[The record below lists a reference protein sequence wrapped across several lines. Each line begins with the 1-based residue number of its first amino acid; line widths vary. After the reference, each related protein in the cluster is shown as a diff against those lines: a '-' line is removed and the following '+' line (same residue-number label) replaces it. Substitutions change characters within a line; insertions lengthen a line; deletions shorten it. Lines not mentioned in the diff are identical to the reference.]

1 MAIFGKKRTDKDRP
15 AKQAPADAAGDTP
28 DPALMQASGSLG
40 ARAPGRPGL
49 VSRIVSPPYTEN
61 EAPYEEAAGMLR
73 SPMRPSREEARPS
86 APALAPLAPP
96 DAGASSITSMP
107 PPPSRPAPVPMPAPP
122 QAPAPTGAET
132 AAGAPPMQP
141 TQPAP
146 GADRARGAHV
156 VYPWGKKYIA
166 MNPPRFLD
174 ETRRAPPGVLSP
186 PPFPRYGHATN
197 QTASSNNEVYI
208 FGGLV
213 RDSVKNDMYILRA
226 EPVQIQR
233 SSGIKMDVSLQAT
246 LVQTSGHAPLPRVGH
261 AAVLVSNVFILWGG
275 DTKIRAE
282 DVQDDALYL
291 LNLNNREWTRVVAP
305 EAQGGPGPVGR
316 YGHSL
321 SILGSNLFVF
331 GGQLDDDFFDELW
344 RFDLNGLKETP
355 TWQLVR
361 PSTGGPPRRTGH
373 SAVVYKERLFIFGGT
388 DGNYHYNDTWC
399 FDWAT
404 QSWSELKCV
413 GYIPAPREGHAA
425 CMVDDI
431 MYIFGG
437 RGVDGNDL
445 GDLAS
450 FKISSHRWF
459 MFAHMGPA
467 PFGRSGHTMVT
478 VQNRVLVVGGEA
490 FAGDVHDEPNAL
502 HVLDTA
508 KIKYPVKTDRAP
520 PSAPLPAESPAAS
533 EARTVPVATAAPT
546 TESQATPVV
555 DASVPSSAAPDTPAS
570 LAVDP
575 AVPVQELAAAS
586 AAAPAPSPM
595 PPAPPSPQP
604 LEPAPPVE
612 RGPMPAR
619 ELMPES
625 KPMPEHES
633 TQEHASMQE
642 HESMPERAVEAEPT
656 TRPPQLVAAPAPA
669 PPPMSQGAPGML
681 GAPIAGAVPPA
692 PDTPSSARSG
702 GAEAPPSQSP
712 WTRTPTSAAVVRTP
726 SGTRARTPMSAPM
739 VPSSEGA
746 GRSSLPMDAGGLPA
760 GPAGGVQPR
769 QLFSDDGA
777 AGPLAQ
783 PMPATTASPRE
794 LWLLSML
801 SLAVKQGF
809 VPPARPGGGDEA
821 LEVERLDTGPEQ
833 SEKEAMVKTMLT
845 LKAQASML
853 RADLL
858 RQLRQE
864 EERVTT
870 QERARVA
877 ALQEAAFYRA
887 KLAANESGLVDERH
901 RLERQRVAQ
910 LEKLLSNVTR
920 EHGELERKVAMLV
933 DQAKLEVRLRQL
945 AEDRLSETTKRAL
958 AAEESHLQVYEQY
971 SALQKHSYE
980 TESMLRDHAAQISTL
995 TSRLA
1000 AQQVERDTLEDKMTS
1015 TTRSVDTNRAMM
1027 AQFQEALTAA
1037 HARASEYERQR
1048 AEHQR
1053 QTDTQNAL
1061 ILQLRTEVQ
1070 AKAAEVETKNQQI
1083 EQQAALAAELET
1095 MVSNLQREAATHR
1108 EAATGG
1114 LAQLLAMQSVSGPPP
1129 EEVAN
1134 LSQHS
1139 HLQAMQEEVNALR
1152 ALHDEAKT
1160 SLGQMAAALQQ
1171 ATDRSHQLQRTNNQ
1185 LFAEVTSQRKQLA
1198 AALHDLSTQRD
1209 ESQLTRADDQHTARE
1224 LEAAQVRT
1232 LALRQ
1237 LLSEHQVEVPDDE
1250 TLATP
1255 EFLQTRRVAQ
1265 LQRELESYKRAAQR
1279 NALDLQRAQDQLHRM
1294 GQEWEMHH
1302 RQASGASQ
1310 EELAVLRLRAEEAER
1325 RLVEATEAHEQR
1337 TGQLENDYLTA
1348 VQFVRN
1354 TENMLRRLKD
1364 EHLKLRQDNAELR
1377 ARVGGPV
1384 SPSAYRSP

>member
-1 MAIFGKKRTDKDRP
+1 MAIFGKKRTEKERP
-15 AKQAPADAAGDTP
+15 TKQPPVEGAGDTP
-28 DPALMQASGSLG
+28 DPAAPQVNGSMG
-40 ARAPGRPGL
+40 ARAPARPGL
-49 VSRIVSPPYTEN
+49 VSRIVSPTRMEN
-61 EAPYEEAAGMLR
+61 SAPYEEAVDMLR
-73 SPMRPSREEARPS
+73 SPMRPSRDEVRPG
-86 APALAPLAPP
+86 APGVSPAPLA
-96 DAGASSITSMP
+96 DASTPTLHSMP
-107 PPPSRPAPVPMPAPP
+107 PPPSRPAPVPAP
-122 QAPAPTGAET
+122 G
-132 AAGAPPMQP
+132 PP
-141 TQPAP
+141 PAP
-146 GADRARGAHV
+146 GAYAGAENAPTSTQPPPGPDRTRGANV
-156 VYPWGKKYIA
+156 VYPWGKKYIT

-197 QTASSNNEVYI
+197 QTTSGNNEVYI

-213 RDSVKNDMYILRA
+213 RDSVKNDMYILRV

-233 SSGIKMDVSLQAT
+233 SSGIKMDVALQAT

-282 DVQDDALYL
+282 DLQDDALYL

-305 EAQGGPGPVGR
+305 RAQGGPGPVGR
-316 YGHSL
+316 YGHTL

-331 GGQLDDDFFDELW
+331 GGQLDDEFFDELW
-344 RFDLNGLKETP
+344 RFDLNGLKDTP

-361 PSTGGPPRRTGH
+361 TTTGGPPRRTGH
-373 SAVVYKERLFIFGGT
+373 SAVVYKDRLYIFGGT
-388 DGNYHYNDTWC
+388 DGQYHYNDTWC
-399 FDWAT
+399 FDWST

-467 PFGRSGHTMVT
+467 PFGRSGHTMVS

-490 FAGDVHDEPNAL
+490 FAGDVQDEPNAL

-508 KIKYPVKTDRAP
+508 KIKYPVKTDRPP
-520 PSAPLPAESPAAS
+520 PSAAGPAENATGVAAPAPAPAND
-533 EARTVPVATAAPT
+533 ARTTPVSPPVASNETQT
-546 TESQATPVV
+546 TPVV
-555 DASVPSSAAPDTPAS
+555 GTPRPAPEPEPPAD
-570 LAVDP
+570 LGADP
-575 AVPVQELAAAS
+575 AIPVQELAAAS
-586 AAAPAPSPM
+586 AAAPITSPTIPSTASATPAPVPEPSSVPEPEPRQERAVDAEPPTLAPASAPVS
-595 PPAPPSPQP
+595 PPAP
-604 LEPAPPVE
+604 
-612 RGPMPAR
+612 AR
-619 ELMPES
+619 
-625 KPMPEHES
+625 
-633 TQEHASMQE
+633 
-642 HESMPERAVEAEPT
+642 
-656 TRPPQLVAAPAPA
+656 APASISTT
-669 PPPMSQGAPGML
+669 MTQGAPSML
-681 GAPIAGAVPPA
+681 GAPIPGAMSPA
-692 PDTPSSARSG
+692 PDTPSSVRSG
-702 GAEAPPSQSP
+702 NADVPGSRSP
-712 WTRTPTSAAVVRTP
+712 WRPTSSVVRSASNASVVRTP
-726 SGTRARTPMSAPM
+726 SGARARTPVMA
-739 VPSSEGA
+739 PSSEGA
-746 GRSSLPMDAGGLPA
+746 VRSRIPMDGSELPVD
-760 GPAGGVQPR
+760 PAGGVQPR
-769 QLFSDDGA
+769 QLFSDEQDSATGT
-777 AGPLAQ
+777 LSQ
-783 PMPATTASPRE
+783 PMPATTASSRE

-809 VPPARPGGGDEA
+809 VPPHRPTSSDEA
-821 LEVERLDTGPEQ
+821 LDVERLDTGAEQ
-833 SEKEAMVKTMLT
+833 SEKEVMVKTMLT
-845 LKAQASML
+845 LKAQVTML

-864 EERVTT
+864 EERVTG

-887 KLAANESGLVDERH
+887 KLAANESGPVDERQ
-901 RLERQRVAQ
+901 RLDRQRVAQ
-910 LEKLLSNVTR
+910 LEKLLSHVTR

-933 DQAKLEVRLRQL
+933 DQAKLEARLRQL
-945 AEDRLSETTKRAL
+945 AEDRLGETTKRAL
-958 AAEESHLQVYEQY
+958 AAEESHLQVYEEY

-1037 HARASEYERQR
+1037 HARTSEYERQR
-1048 AEHQR
+1048 VEHQR

-1070 AKAAEVETKNQQI
+1070 AKAAEVESKNQQI
-1083 EQQAALAAELET
+1083 EQQASMVAELET
-1095 MVSNLQREAATHR
+1095 IVSNLQREAATHR

-1114 LAQLLAMQSVSGPPP
+1114 LAQLLAMQSASQGPPP
-1129 EEVAN
+1129 EEAAN
-1134 LSQHS
+1134 VSQHS
-1139 HLQAMQEEVNALR
+1139 HLQAVQEEANALR
-1152 ALHDEAKT
+1152 ALHDEAKS
-1160 SLGQMAAALQQ
+1160 SLSQMASALQQ
-1171 ATDRSHQLQRTNNQ
+1171 ATDRSHQLQRTNNK

-1198 AALHDLSTQRD
+1198 AALHELSTLRD
-1209 ESQLTRADDQHTARE
+1209 ESQTTRADDQHTARE
-1224 LEAAQVRT
+1224 LEAAQVRS

-1237 LLSEHQVEVPDDE
+1237 LLSEHQVEVPDDD

-1255 EFLQTRRVAQ
+1255 EFLQSRRVAQ

-1294 GQEWEMHH
+1294 GQDWEAHQ
-1302 RQASGASQ
+1302 RQNSSITQ
-1310 EELAVLRLRAEEAER
+1310 EELGLLRQRAEEAEQ
-1325 RLVEATEAHEQR
+1325 RLREATEAHEQR
-1337 TGQLENDYLTA
+1337 TSQLENDYLTA

-1364 EHLKLRQDNAELR
+1364 EHLKLRQDNADLR
-1377 ARVGGPV
+1377 SRIGGPV
-1384 SPSAYRSP
+1384 TSSAYRSP

>member
-1 MAIFGKKRTDKDRP
+1 MAIFGKKRSDKDRP
-15 AKQAPADAAGDTP
+15 AKQVAADSAGDTP
-28 DPALMQASGSLG
+28 DPALMQANGSLS

-49 VSRIVSPPYTEN
+49 VSRIVSPVRMEN
-61 EAPYEEAAGMLR
+61 EAPNDEDAAGILR
-73 SPMRPSREEARPS
+73 SPMRPSRDEGRPN
-86 APALAPLAPP
+86 APALSPMPPPEAAPP
-96 DAGASSITSMP
+96 SVSSM
-107 PPPSRPAPVPMPAPP
+107 PPPSRPAPVPAQGPPLVPAPS
-122 QAPAPTGAET
+122 GAENALST
-132 AAGAPPMQP
+132 PP

-146 GADRARGAHV
+146 GGDRRGTNV
-156 VYPWGKKYIA
+156 VYPWGKKYIT

-197 QTASSNNEVYI
+197 QVTSSNNEVYI

-226 EPVQIQR
+226 DPVQIQR

-305 EAQGGPGPVGR
+305 HAQGGPGPVGR

-373 SAVVYKERLFIFGGT
+373 SAVVYKDRLYIFGGT

-459 MFAHMGPA
+459 MFARMGPA
-467 PFGRSGHTMVT
+467 PFGRSGHTMVS

-508 KIKYPVKTDRAP
+508 KIKYPVKTDRPPPTAPAETPASETRTAP
-520 PSAPLPAESPAAS
+520 PPAPPPGTETRTTPPPAPAS
-533 EARTVPVATAAPT
+533 E
-546 TESQATPVV
+546 SHATPVV
-555 DASVPSSAAPDTPAS
+555 DAPASVAPDTPAE
-570 LAVDP
+570 LAADP
-575 AVPVQELAAAS
+575 AVPVQELAAAPVPAVS
-586 AAAPAPSPM
+586 PVAPAESPV
-595 PPAPPSPQP
+595 PPEPVQERAVDT
-604 LEPAPPVE
+604 EPAPPA
-612 RGPMPAR
+612 PTA
-619 ELMPES
+619 
-625 KPMPEHES
+625 S
-633 TQEHASMQE
+633 T
-642 HESMPERAVEAEPT
+642 PT
-656 TRPPQLVAAPAPA
+656 GVPV
-669 PPPMSQGAPGML
+669 SQGAPSML
-681 GAPIAGAVPPA
+681 GAPIAPAPPA
-692 PDTPSSARSG
+692 PDTPTSMRSAEVPATR
-702 GAEAPPSQSP
+702 SP
-712 WTRTPTSAAVVRTP
+712 WTRTPTSATVVRTP
-726 SGTRARTPMSAPM
+726 SGARARTPTSAPI
-739 VPSSEGA
+739 PSSDGV
-746 GRSSLPMDAGGLPA
+746 RSRIPMDASELPLD
-760 GPAGGVQPR
+760 PAGGVQPR
-769 QLFSDDGA
+769 QLFSDDSG

-809 VPPARPGGGDEA
+809 VPPARPVGSDET
-821 LEVERLDTGPEQ
+821 LEVERLDTGSEQ

-853 RADLL
+853 RADLQ

-864 EERVTT
+864 EDRVTA

-887 KLAANESGLVDERH
+887 KLAANEGGPVDERH
-901 RLERQRVAQ
+901 RLERQRIAQ
-910 LEKLLSNVTR
+910 LEKLLSHVTR

-933 DQAKLEVRLRQL
+933 DQAKLEARLRQL

-1037 HARASEYERQR
+1037 HARTTEYERQR
-1048 AEHQR
+1048 VEHQR

-1070 AKAAEVETKNQQI
+1070 AKAAEVETKSQQM
-1083 EQQAALAAELET
+1083 EQQAALVAELET
-1095 MVSNLQREAATHR
+1095 IVGNLQREATTHR

-1134 LSQHS
+1134 VSQHS
-1139 HLQAMQEEVNALR
+1139 HLQAVQEEANALR

-1160 SLGQMAAALQQ
+1160 SLSHMAAALQQ
-1171 ATDRSHQLQRTNNQ
+1171 ATDRSHQLQRTNNK

-1198 AALHDLSTQRD
+1198 AALHDLSTLRD
-1209 ESQLTRADDQHTARE
+1209 ESQSTRADDQHTARE

-1294 GQEWEMHH
+1294 GQEWELHQ
-1302 RQASGASQ
+1302 RQVSGASQ
-1310 EELAVLRLRAEEAER
+1310 EELSLLRQRAEEAER
-1325 RLVEATEAHEQR
+1325 RLIEATEAHEQR
-1337 TGQLENDYLTA
+1337 TGQLESDYLTA

-1364 EHLKLRQDNAELR
+1364 EHLKLRQDNADLR
-1377 ARVGGPV
+1377 ARVAGPV